1 MYKGRQVWPI
11 TNLKIEANKQMNEV
25 LELPDKDLIAMSN
38 MLNWITEKMDKMNEK
53 MENFKIIE
61 IYKNIIK

>member
-1 MYKGRQVWPI
+1 
-11 TNLKIEANKQMNEV
+11 MNEI

-53 MENFKIIE
+53 MENFKIFE
-61 IYKNIIK
+61 IYKNAIKHPKTKSWKLKLKSIKLV

>member
-1 MYKGRQVWPI
+1 
-11 TNLKIEANKQMNEV
+11 MNEV

-53 MENFKIIE
+53 MENFKIFE

>member
-1 MYKGRQVWPI
+1 
-11 TNLKIEANKQMNEV
+11 MNEV
-25 LELPDKDLIAMSN
+25 LELPDKDLIAKSN

-53 MENFKIIE
+53 MENFKIFE